1 MSPSHIPTLL
11 FLIKG
16 SPIGS
21 SNINSQKKEV
31 TERMVKRLGRWVVKV
46 DSIFAAISL
55 VLIIS
60 VSVLGVFMRFVLGEP
75 LQWTEEMTLALFVW
89 FTFLGASV
97 VEKENGHVGI
107 EYFVERLNPSL
118 KKISMLFREI
128 LLTFISLF
136 VFVYLGSQLT
146 AQAASRLTPVL
157 RVSYIYIDIAVVLC
171 GIFSAIHIIS
181 RISKMMRQVK
191 INEEQIKDYQTASQ
205 KEANL

>member
-1 MSPSHIPTLL
+1 
-11 FLIKG
+11 
-16 SPIGS
+16 
-21 SNINSQKKEV
+21 
-31 TERMVKRLGRWVVKV
+31 MVKRLGRWIVNV
-46 DSIFAAISL
+46 DSIFASISL

-60 VSVLGVFMRFVLGEP
+60 VSVVGVFMRFVLGEP

-107 EYFVERLNPSL
+107 EYFVEKLNPSL
-118 KKISMLFREI
+118 KKVSMLFREI
-128 LLTFISLF
+128 VLTFISLF
-136 VFVYLGSQLT
+136 VFLYLGGQLT

>member
-1 MSPSHIPTLL
+1 
-11 FLIKG
+11 
-16 SPIGS
+16 
-21 SNINSQKKEV
+21 
-31 TERMVKRLGRWVVKV
+31 MVKRLGRWIVNV
-46 DSIFAAISL
+46 DSIFASISL

-60 VSVLGVFMRFVLGEP
+60 VSVVGVFMRFVLGEP

-107 EYFVERLNPSL
+107 EYFVEKLNPSL
-118 KKISMLFREI
+118 KKVSMLFREI
-128 LLTFISLF
+128 VLTFISLF
-136 VFVYLGSQLT
+136 VFLYLGGQLT

-181 RISKMMRQVK
+181 RIRKMMHQVK
-191 INEEQIKDYQTASQ
+191 INEQQIKDYQTASQ

>member
-1 MSPSHIPTLL
+1 MEFAASKYGIHT
-11 FLIKG
+11 
-16 SPIGS
+16 
-21 SNINSQKKEV
+21 KKEV
-31 TERMVKRLGRWVVKV
+31 TKQMVKRLGGWIVNL
-46 DSIFAAISL
+46 DSVFASISL

-60 VSVLGVFMRFVLGEP
+60 VSVVGVFMRFVLGEP

-107 EYFVERLNPSL
+107 EYFVEKLNPSL
-118 KKISMLFREI
+118 KLIADLFREI
-128 LLTFISLF
+128 VLTFISLF

-157 RVSYIYIDIAVVLC
+157 RVSYIYIDVAVVLC

-181 RISKMMRQVK
+181 RISKMRVKFK
-191 INEEQIKDYQTASQ
+191 INAEQIKDYQTASQ
-205 KEANL
+205 EEAKL

>member
-1 MSPSHIPTLL
+1 
-11 FLIKG
+11 
-16 SPIGS
+16 
-21 SNINSQKKEV
+21 
-31 TERMVKRLGRWVVKV
+31 MVKRLGRWLVNL
-46 DSIFAAISL
+46 DSVFASISL

-60 VSVLGVFMRFVLGEP
+60 VSVVGVFMRFVLGEP

-107 EYFVERLNPSL
+107 EYFVEKLNPSL
-118 KKISMLFREI
+118 KKVSMLFREI
-128 LLTFISLF
+128 VLTFISLF
-136 VFVYLGSQLT
+136 VFLYLGGQLT

>member
-1 MSPSHIPTLL
+1 
-11 FLIKG
+11 
-16 SPIGS
+16 
-21 SNINSQKKEV
+21 
-31 TERMVKRLGRWVVKV
+31 MVKRLGGWIVKL
-46 DSIFAAISL
+46 DSIFASISL

-60 VSVLGVFMRFVLGEP
+60 VSVIGVFMRFVLGEP

-107 EYFVERLNPSL
+107 EYFVEKLNPSL
-118 KKISMLFREI
+118 KRIADLFREI

-146 AQAASRLTPVL
+146 AQASSRLTPVL
-157 RVSYIYIDIAVVLC
+157 RVSYIYIDVAVVLC

-181 RISKMMRQVK
+181 RISKMKVK
-191 INEEQIKDYQTASQ
+191 LKISEEQIKDYQTTLQ
-205 KEANL
+205 EEAKL

>member
-1 MSPSHIPTLL
+1 
-11 FLIKG
+11 
-16 SPIGS
+16 
-21 SNINSQKKEV
+21 
-31 TERMVKRLGRWVVKV
+31 MVKRLGGWIVNL
-46 DSIFAAISL
+46 DSVFASISL

-60 VSVLGVFMRFVLGEP
+60 VSVVGVFMRFVLGEP

-107 EYFVERLNPSL
+107 EYFVEKLNPSL
-118 KKISMLFREI
+118 KLIADLFREI
-128 LLTFISLF
+128 VLTFISLF

-157 RVSYIYIDIAVVLC
+157 RVSYIYIDVAVVLC

-181 RISKMMRQVK
+181 RISKMRVKFK
-191 INEEQIKDYQTASQ
+191 INAEQIKDYQTASQ
-205 KEANL
+205 EEAKL